1 MQLERSEWGRPST
14 SEDAQQKSKV
24 SLIQPSK
31 QSLTEIFREKAV
43 PQIEEEMKQQL
54 REYVIKEQGH
64 DKRTKLVEL
73 PVHKLSKC
81 PVQGQPS
88 DAEAFVDP
96 KYCYVRN

>member
-1 MQLERSEWGRPST
+1 
-14 SEDAQQKSKV
+14 
-24 SLIQPSK
+24 
-31 QSLTEIFREKAV
+31 
-43 PQIEEEMKQQL
+43 MKQQL
-54 REYVIKEQGH
+54 REYVIKEQGY

-88 DAEAFVDP
+88 DPEAFVDP